1 MSCMFGVSPRPLT
14 ISPFSVSAV
23 CLLMLFL
30 PWSSATSF
38 AITSPLVFRQGP
50 LPMRSRALTA
60 PDPWVL
66 RYACHVLPPAP
77 AAWASVWQVLSAP
90 ARPPRSAPFPEPAL
104 VMKKLMLDACACA
117 TAAPPSHISASE
129 TRIDTHCL
137 LVMSGLPA
145 QYHTAAKERPDMSR
159 PTALAATLLA
169 VVLLA
174 TTTWAQAPRDVV
186 VVGME
191 AEPPGLD
198 PGQALG
204 LHTLRV
210 TAEIFE
216 TLVATPDDSTEIVP
230 GLAESW
236 TTSSDGL
243 TWTFKL
249 RKSVRFHDGTPVD
262 AAAVKF
268 TFDRVIDPAHPQAK
282 SGKWSFVT
290 GYLSSVK
297 SVETLDPHT
306 VQLHLKYP
314 TSSLLALL
322 ALPNCAI
329 VSPTAFTRSPVD
341 FDTKPVGS
349 GRYRFESCERG
360 SRLVLR
366 RNDDYWGDKGKPQTL
381 VYRGIAEANARVTEL
396 LTGGVDLILPIPPD
410 FVARLEK
417 TSGVTVHKKT
427 GLTVWYVGFNVE
439 KKPFTDRRVR
449 QAFNHAVNKDAIV
462 RDILKGTGIAAVGPL
477 LPGTWA
483 FEPNVRKYAYEPAAA
498 RKLLADAGY
507 PTGLEVDFWVPE
519 SGSGMQAP
527 VEMATVIQANL
538 AAVGV
543 KASLKTFEWGSYLGK
558 IRADAPAMFALSW
571 FLKSEDPDLSMY
583 PLFFSKNQPLP
594 NRSNYNNPEVDQL
607 LVQARQVA
615 DRGKRAELYRKAQ
628 RLIVED
634 APWLFV
640 DHEVQVVATR
650 ANVKG
655 FKLHPSGFDLRVE
668 QMTKE

>member
-1 MSCMFGVSPRPLT
+1 MSRL
-14 ISPFSVSAV
+14 
-23 CLLMLFL
+23 
-30 PWSSATSF
+30 
-38 AITSPLVFRQGP
+38 
-50 LPMRSRALTA
+50 
-60 PDPWVL
+60 
-66 RYACHVLPPAP
+66 
-77 AAWASVWQVLSAP
+77 
-90 ARPPRSAPFPEPAL
+90 ARL
-104 VMKKLMLDACACA
+104 CG
-117 TAAPPSHISASE
+117 T
-129 TRIDTHCL
+129 
-137 LVMSGLPA
+137 LPA
-145 QYHTAAKERPDMSR
+145 GL
-159 PTALAATLLA
+159 LAAALLA
-169 VVLLA
+169 SPAV
-174 TTTWAQAPRDVV
+174 AQVPRDVV

-216 TLVATPDDSTEIVP
+216 TLVATRPDSTEVIP

-236 TTSSDGL
+236 TTSPDGMI
-243 TWTFKL
+243 WTFKL
-249 RKSVRFHDGTPVD
+249 RRGVRFHDGTPLD

-268 TFDRVIDPAHPQAK
+268 TFDRVIDPTHPHAK

-297 SVETLDPHT
+297 SVEVLDPQT

-314 TSSLLALL
+314 TGSLPALL

-329 VSPTAFTRSPVD
+329 VSPTAFTKAPAD

-349 GRYRFESCERG
+349 GRYKFESWERG

-366 RNDDYWGDKGKPQTL
+366 RNDDYWGVKGKPQAL
-381 VYRGIAEANARVTEL
+381 VYRGIPEANTRVSEL

-410 FVARLEK
+410 FVERLEK
-417 TSGVTVHKKT
+417 TSGVTVHKAT
-427 GLTVWYVGFNVE
+427 GLTVWYAGFNVE

-462 RDILKGTGIAAVGPL
+462 RDILKGTGIPAVGPL

-483 FEPNVRKYAYEPAAA
+483 FEPNVHKYPYNPGLA
-498 RKLLADAGY
+498 RKLLAEAGY
-507 PTGLEVDFWVPE
+507 PNGLEVDFWVPE

-527 VEMATVIQANL
+527 VEMSTVIQANL

-543 KASLKTFEWGSYLGK
+543 KAPLKTFEWGSYLGK
-558 IRADAPAMFALSW
+558 VRSDAPAMFALSW

-594 NRSNYNNPEVDQL
+594 NRSNYNNTEVDQL
-607 LVQARQVA
+607 LVQARQLT
-615 DRGKRAELYRKAQ
+615 DRAKRAELYRKAQ

-655 FKLHPSGFDLRVE
+655 FHLHPSGFDLRVE
-668 QMTKE
+668 NVTKE

>member
-1 MSCMFGVSPRPLT
+1 MPRVIP
-14 ISPFSVSAV
+14 V
-23 CLLMLFL
+23 
-30 PWSSATSF
+30 F
-38 AITSPLVFRQGP
+38 A
-50 LPMRSRALTA
+50 A
-60 PDPWVL
+60 
-66 RYACHVLPPAP
+66 
-77 AAWASVWQVLSAP
+77 
-90 ARPPRSAPFPEPAL
+90 
-104 VMKKLMLDACACA
+104 
-117 TAAPPSHISASE
+117 
-129 TRIDTHCL
+129 
-137 LVMSGLPA
+137 
-145 QYHTAAKERPDMSR
+145 
-159 PTALAATLLA
+159 LLA

-174 TTTWAQAPRDVV
+174 CPAGAQVPRDVV

-216 TLVATPDDSTEIVP
+216 TLVTTRPDSTEVIP

-236 TTSSDGL
+236 TTSPDGM

-249 RKSVRFHDGTPVD
+249 RRGVRFHDGTPLD

-268 TFDRVIDPAHPQAK
+268 TFDRVIDPTHPHAK

-297 SVETLDPHT
+297 SVEVLDPQT

-314 TSSLLALL
+314 TGSLLALL

-329 VSPTAFTRSPVD
+329 VSPTAFTKAPAD
-341 FDTKPVGS
+341 FDTRPVGS
-349 GRYRFESCERG
+349 GRYKFESWERG
-360 SRLVLR
+360 SRLALR
-366 RNDDYWGDKGKPQTL
+366 RNDDYWGVKGKPQAL
-381 VYRGIAEANARVTEL
+381 VYRGIPEANTRVSEL

-410 FVARLEK
+410 FVGRLEK
-417 TSGVTVHKKT
+417 TSGVSVYKAT
-427 GLTVWYVGFNVE
+427 GLTVWYAGFNVE

-449 QAFNHAVNKDAIV
+449 QAFNYAVNKDAIV
-462 RDILKGTGIAAVGPL
+462 RDVLKGTGIPAIGPL

-483 FEPNVRKYAYEPAAA
+483 FEPNVHKYAYDPGAA
-498 RKLLADAGY
+498 RKLLAEAGY
-507 PTGLEVDFWVPE
+507 PNGLEVEFWVPE

-527 VEMATVIQANL
+527 VEMSTVIQANL

-543 KASLKTFEWGSYLGK
+543 KAQLKTFEWGSYLGK
-558 IRADAPAMFALSW
+558 LRSDAPAMFALSW

-594 NRSNYNNPEVDQL
+594 NRSNYNNPDVDQL
-607 LVQARQVA
+607 LVQARQLT
-615 DRGKRAELYRKAQ
+615 DRTKRAELYRKAQ

-634 APWLFV
+634 APWIFV

-655 FKLHPSGFDLRVE
+655 FRLHPSGFDLRVE
-668 QMTKE
+668 HVTKE

>member
-1 MSCMFGVSPRPLT
+1 MWR
-14 ISPFSVSAV
+14 
-23 CLLMLFL
+23 
-30 PWSSATSF
+30 F
-38 AITSPLVFRQGP
+38 AR
-50 LPMRSRALTA
+50 
-60 PDPWVL
+60 
-66 RYACHVLPPAP
+66 
-77 AAWASVWQVLSAP
+77 
-90 ARPPRSAPFPEPAL
+90 
-104 VMKKLMLDACACA
+104 
-117 TAAPPSHISASE
+117 
-129 TRIDTHCL
+129 
-137 LVMSGLPA
+137 
-145 QYHTAAKERPDMSR
+145 
-159 PTALAATLLA
+159 LAATLLA
-169 VVLLA
+169 VVVLPA
-174 TTTWAQAPRDVV
+174 TAWAQIPRDVV

-236 TTSSDGL
+236 TTSPDGL

-249 RKSVRFHDGTPVD
+249 RRGVRFHDGTPLD

-268 TFDRVIDPAHPQAK
+268 TFDRVIDPAHPHAR

-297 SVETLDPHT
+297 SVEAPDPRT
-306 VQLHLKYP
+306 VRLQLKYP

-329 VSPTAFTRSPVD
+329 VSPTAFAKAPAD
-341 FDTKPVGS
+341 FNTKPVGS
-349 GRYRFESCERG
+349 GRYRFESWERG

-366 RNDDYWGDKGKPQTL
+366 RHADYWGEKGKAQTL
-381 VYRGIAEANARVTEL
+381 VYRGIPEANARVTEL
-396 LTGGVDLILPIPPD
+396 LTGGVDIILPIPPD

-417 TSGVTVHKKT
+417 SPGVAVHKKT
-427 GLTVWYVGFNVE
+427 GLTVWYAGFNVE

-449 QAFNHAVNKDAIV
+449 QAFNHAVNKEAIV
-462 RDILKGTGIAAVGPL
+462 RDILKGTGIPAVGPL

-483 FEPNVRKYAYEPAAA
+483 FEPNVRKYPYDPGAA
-498 RKLLADAGY
+498 RKLLAEAGY
-507 PTGLEVDFWVPE
+507 PGGLEVDFWVPE

-543 KASLKTFEWGSYLGK
+543 KAHLKTFEWGSYLGK
-558 IRADAPAMFALSW
+558 IRADAPAMFAFSW
-571 FLKSEDPDLSMY
+571 FLKSEDPDLSLY
-583 PLFFSKNQPLP
+583 PLLFSKNQPLP
-594 NRSNYNNPEVDQL
+594 NRTNYNNPEVDQL
-607 LVQARQVA
+607 LLQARQVA

-628 RLIVED
+628 RIVVED

-640 DHEVQVVATR
+640 DHEIQVVATR
-650 ANVKG
+650 AGVKG

-668 QMTKE
+668 QVTKE

>member
-1 MSCMFGVSPRPLT
+1 
-14 ISPFSVSAV
+14 
-23 CLLMLFL
+23 
-30 PWSSATSF
+30 
-38 AITSPLVFRQGP
+38 
-50 LPMRSRALTA
+50 
-60 PDPWVL
+60 
-66 RYACHVLPPAP
+66 
-77 AAWASVWQVLSAP
+77 
-90 ARPPRSAPFPEPAL
+90 
-104 VMKKLMLDACACA
+104 
-117 TAAPPSHISASE
+117 
-129 TRIDTHCL
+129 
-137 LVMSGLPA
+137 MSGFVPF
-145 QYHTAAKERPDMSR
+145 
-159 PTALAATLLA
+159 AATLLA
-169 VVLLA
+169 IVMLA
-174 TTTWAQAPRDVV
+174 TPGSAQAPRDVL

-204 LHTLRV
+204 IHTLRV

-216 TLVATPDDSTEIVP
+216 TLVATAPDSTDIVP

-236 TTSSDGL
+236 TTSPDGL
-243 TWTFKL
+243 AWTFKL
-249 RKSVRFHDGTPVD
+249 RRGVRFHDGTVLD

-268 TFDRVIDPAHPQAK
+268 TFDRIIDPAHPHAK
-282 SGKWSFVT
+282 SGKWTFVT

-297 SVETLDPHT
+297 AVEVLDPQT
-306 VQLHLKYP
+306 VQLQLKYP

-329 VSPTAFTRSPVD
+329 VSPTAFAKSPAD
-341 FDTKPVGS
+341 FDAKPVGS
-349 GRYRFESCERG
+349 GRYKVESWERG

-366 RNDDYWGDKGKPQTL
+366 RNDDYWGPKGKPQTL
-381 VYRGIAEANARVTEL
+381 VYRGLAEANARVAEL

-417 TSGVTVHKKT
+417 TSGVTVHKAP

-449 QAFNHAVNKDAIV
+449 QAFSHAVNREAIT
-462 RDILKGTGIAAVGPL
+462 RDILKGTGIPAIGPL

-483 FEPNVRKYAYEPAAA
+483 FEPNVRKYPYDAGAA
-498 RKLLADAGY
+498 RKLLAEAGY
-507 PTGLEVDFWVPE
+507 PNGLETDLWVPE

-543 KASLKTFEWGSYLGK
+543 KAQLKTFEWGSYLGK
-558 IRADAPAMFALSW
+558 VRAEAPALYALSW

-583 PLFFSKNQPLP
+583 PLFFSKNTPLP
-594 NRSNYNNPEVDQL
+594 NRANYNNPEVDQL
-607 LVQARQVA
+607 LVQARQTG
-615 DRGKRAELYRKAQ
+615 DRARRVELYRKAQ

-634 APWLFV
+634 APMVFV

-655 FKLHPSGFDLRVE
+655 FRLHPSGFDLRVE
-668 QMTKE
+668 NVTKE

>member
-1 MSCMFGVSPRPLT
+1 
-14 ISPFSVSAV
+14 
-23 CLLMLFL
+23 
-30 PWSSATSF
+30 
-38 AITSPLVFRQGP
+38 
-50 LPMRSRALTA
+50 
-60 PDPWVL
+60 
-66 RYACHVLPPAP
+66 
-77 AAWASVWQVLSAP
+77 
-90 ARPPRSAPFPEPAL
+90 
-104 VMKKLMLDACACA
+104 
-117 TAAPPSHISASE
+117 
-129 TRIDTHCL
+129 
-137 LVMSGLPA
+137 
-145 QYHTAAKERPDMSR
+145 MSR
-159 PTALAATLLA
+159 LAAVVATLLA
-169 VVLLA
+169 VVLLGA
-174 TTTWAQAPRDVV
+174 AVWAQAPRDVV

-216 TLVATPDDSTEIVP
+216 TLVATPDDSTDVIP

-249 RKSVRFHDGTPVD
+249 RKGVRFHDGTALD

-268 TFDRVIDPAHPQAK
+268 TFDRVIDPAHPHAK

-297 SVETLDPHT
+297 SVETLDPQT

-329 VSPTAFTRSPVD
+329 VSPTAFTKAPAD

-349 GRYRFESCERG
+349 GRYKFESWERG

-381 VYRGIAEANARVTEL
+381 VYRGIA
-396 LTGGVDLILPIPPD
+396 
-410 FVARLEK
+410 
-417 TSGVTVHKKT
+417 
-427 GLTVWYVGFNVE
+427 
-439 KKPFTDRRVR
+439 
-449 QAFNHAVNKDAIV
+449 
-462 RDILKGTGIAAVGPL
+462 AVGPL

-483 FEPNVRKYAYEPAAA
+483 FEPNVRKYAYDPAAA
-498 RKLLADAGY
+498 RKLLAEAGY
-507 PTGLEVDFWVPE
+507 PNGLEVDFWVPE

-527 VEMATVIQANL
+527 VEMSTVIQANL
-538 AAVGV
+538 AAIGV

-558 IRADAPAMFALSW
+558 IRAEAPAMFALSW

-628 RLIVED
+628 RLIVEH
-634 APWLFV
+634 APWAFV

-650 ANVKG
+650 AAVKG

-668 QMTKE
+668 RVTKE

>member
-1 MSCMFGVSPRPLT
+1 
-14 ISPFSVSAV
+14 
-23 CLLMLFL
+23 
-30 PWSSATSF
+30 
-38 AITSPLVFRQGP
+38 
-50 LPMRSRALTA
+50 
-60 PDPWVL
+60 
-66 RYACHVLPPAP
+66 
-77 AAWASVWQVLSAP
+77 
-90 ARPPRSAPFPEPAL
+90 
-104 VMKKLMLDACACA
+104 
-117 TAAPPSHISASE
+117 
-129 TRIDTHCL
+129 
-137 LVMSGLPA
+137 
-145 QYHTAAKERPDMSR
+145 MSR
-159 PTALAATLLA
+159 LAAIVATLLA
-169 VVLLA
+169 VVLLGA
-174 TTTWAQAPRDVV
+174 DVWAQAPRDVV

-216 TLVATPDDSTEIVP
+216 TLVATPDDSTDVIP

-249 RKSVRFHDGTPVD
+249 RKGVRFHDGTPLD

-268 TFDRVIDPAHPQAK
+268 TFDRVIDPAHPHAK

-297 SVETLDPHT
+297 SVETLDPQT

-329 VSPTAFTRSPVD
+329 VSPTAFTKAPAD

-349 GRYRFESCERG
+349 GRYKFESWERG

-417 TSGVTVHKKT
+417 TAGITVHKKT

-483 FEPNVRKYAYEPAAA
+483 FEPNVRKYAYDPAAA
-498 RKLLADAGY
+498 RKLLAEAGY
-507 PTGLEVDFWVPE
+507 PNGLEVDFWMPE

-527 VEMATVIQANL
+527 VEMSTVIQANL
-538 AAVGV
+538 AAIGV

-558 IRADAPAMFALSW
+558 IRAEAPAMFALSW

-634 APWLFV
+634 APWVFV

-650 ANVKG
+650 AAVKG

-668 QMTKE
+668 RVTKE